1 MEKFSKKTLLNYV
14 NGAGLFGAAPSGT
27 SVVKFAWASTLQ
39 KIGTG
44 GDGTITFYADTTNGS
59 GLVLVGDQV
68 VSSKIM
74 DLAWAQSTAS
84 GAKTGEKVVTLK
96 YISGL
101 GENAVLNTVT
111 LDVIDKVAAKAIIE
125 DYFTN
130 SNTIAITGGTADVLV
145 DSSTI
150 LIDSTNKYL
159 KSGLKIAYVAETA
172 TTGSKIQLQDAHG
185 AMLSEIN
192 VGDIV
197 GDGVLVGSIY
207 HDDTG
212 ILELRFGNGRTYDPE
227 NPDTYTAVNVDLKK
241 VIDWNDFLIGSQ
253 SADYLGITPSA
264 DSSVITLNTKMQDP
278 STASDN
284 ATGLADAWKVKQ
296 YVDSKTTD
304 LAVSASGDNYVD
316 ASVDANDKKH
326 INVVATDKTKT
337 AVALAETA
345 VQSVVEGT
353 SVEGYV
359 ALNVSAK
366 SDASVV
372 TITTDD
378 SALSAKLTEIDGSI
392 GDISTR
398 LANKTAE
405 IDSSI
410 DRLDSSVSV
419 LEATIAGLD
428 ITKADDA
435 LDGSISVSVT
445 QTDGLITAVELD
457 ATKATVTFDNTGA
470 TPNLTSGSGLLAGDA
485 IAPIKNYVDA
495 VAQKGF
501 DGLDSEVEKKD
512 SSNFIGY
519 KVGIVDGKLLD
530 SSCSL
535 TAVFGDYDATSQTDG
550 LATTGATKTY
560 IDSEIQSLD
569 LANDVT
575 DASASDAA
583 GFVKTVISET
593 DGIVKNES
601 VTVTYGD
608 YGTHANGIAKT
619 ADTSVFVEEQITA
632 ALTWQQL

>member
-14 NGAGLFGAAPSGT
+14 NGAGLFGAAPTGS
-27 SVVKFAWASTLQ
+27 SVVKFAYTQNIA
-39 KIGTG
+39 KVGTAA
-44 GDGTITFYADTTNGS
+44 DGTITFYADTTNKTGI
-59 GLVLVGDQV
+59 VAVGDQI
-68 VSSKIM
+68 VSSKIF
-74 DLAWAQSTAS
+74 DVTSAAKS
-84 GAKTGEKVVTLK
+84 GGKTGENT
-96 YISGL
+96 I
-101 GENAVLNTVT
+101 TVT
-111 LDVIDKVAAKAIIE
+111 YFNNATKNTATTTFDVVNAAAAKAYFE
-125 DYFTN
+125 DYFE
-130 SNTIAITGGTADVLV
+130 SSQSIAITDGTADVKV
-145 DSSTI
+145 DGQTI
-150 LIDSTNKYL
+150 LIDSTDGL
-159 KSGLKIAYVAETA
+159 KSGLKLVYVAGTAETGA
-172 TTGSKIQLQDAHG
+172 SIQLQDANDT
-185 AMLSEIN
+185 AIN
-192 VGDIV
+192 TIPVSNIIGN
-197 GDGVLVGSIY
+197 GVLDHSTYDKQKNELHLFFKTPQTGVYNEVVIPVGEILDINDILIKDDSSIY
-207 HDDTG
+207 
-212 ILELRFGNGRTYDPE
+212 L
-227 NPDTYTAVNVDLKK
+227 TA
-241 VIDWNDFLIGSQ
+241 
-253 SADYLGITPSA
+253 TA
-264 DSSVITLNTKMQDP
+264 DSSVMNLGVLVVDP
-278 STASDN
+278 SVAAADN
-284 ATGLADAWKVKQ
+284 TGLADAWKVKQ
-296 YVDSKTTD
+296 YVDSKSTG
-304 LAVSASGDNYVD
+304 LSVSAQGDDYVD
-316 ASVDANDKKH
+316 ASVDANNNKK
-326 INVVATDKTKT
+326 INVAATDKTKT

-359 ALNVSAK
+359 ALNISAK
-366 SDASVV
+366 SDASVI

-410 DRLDSSVSV
+410 DRLDSSVSA

-428 ITKADDA
+428 TTEADNA

-445 QTDGLITAVELD
+445 QADGLITDVELN

-550 LATTGATKTY
+550 LATTGATKAY

-569 LANDVT
+569 LANNVA

-601 VTVTYGD
+601 VTVTYGNYD
-608 YGTHANGIAKT
+608 THTDGIAKT
-619 ADTSVFVEEQITA
+619 TDTSVFVE
-632 ALTWQQL
+632 